1 MKRSHIAL
9 LTALLVFVSCGR
21 ARVIPR
27 KTFSEVFARML
38 LADQQVR
45 YDADPNMSLIADT
58 TLFYEP
64 ILEEYG
70 YTKADYVKSVG
81 KYMEDPEKFAD
92 IFKESKK
99 ILDDHIF
106 ELTAEKRRVAKQDSL
121 ARVYASMTFLRPP
134 IYRDIARDSI
144 RLDTVSVEL
153 DSNGIFSWERIRPD
167 TLYYGPRFVV
177 KVDVD
182 SLQQANDVA
191 AEAKKP
197 EVKKPEVKAEKVSNS
212 LKLKMPELP
221 KPAKFRS
228 IKK

>member
-1 MKRSHIAL
+1 
-9 LTALLVFVSCGR
+9 
-21 ARVIPR
+21 
-27 KTFSEVFARML
+27 
-38 LADQQVR
+38 
-45 YDADPNMSLIADT
+45 
-58 TLFYEP
+58 
-64 ILEEYG
+64 
-70 YTKADYVKSVG
+70 
-81 KYMEDPEKFAD
+81 MEDPEKFAD

-177 KVDVD
+177 KADVD

-197 EVKKPEVKAEKVSNS
+197 EGKKPEVKAEKVSNA

>member
-1 MKRSHIAL
+1 MRQGTGYSAQNFFRGL
-9 LTALLVFVSCGR
+9 C
-21 ARVIPR
+21 
-27 KTFSEVFARML
+27 
-38 LADQQVR
+38 AD
-45 YDADPNMSLIADT
+45 ALIADT

-177 KVDVD
+177 KADVD

-197 EVKKPEVKAEKVSNS
+197 EGKKPEVKAEKVSNA